1 METGYARLT
10 VRFEEPFWVLLCE
23 RGGGGTYA
31 ACKHTFGAEP
41 GEQEVY
47 AFLLE
52 NWRDLKFSPPAAAE
66 GPPERK
72 VNPKRARREARRAV
86 RPAAP
91 GTRGCLQTP
100 KTLSWDILFRH
111 AALLRLEIRQDSRT
125 EAPCLTKKS
134 APILLSGNLKTP
146 SKAQRAIA
154 LQREEG
160 KAARARRSRAEREAE
175 EARKFALRQ
184 EKRREKRKGH

>member
-1 METGYARLT
+1 METGYAIIT
-10 VRFEEPFWVLLCE
+10 VRFEEPFWVLLYE

-91 GTRGCLQTP
+91 G
-100 KTLSWDILFRH
+100 
-111 AALLRLEIRQDSRT
+111 A
-125 EAPCLTKKS
+125 
-134 APILLSGNLKTP
+134 
-146 SKAQRAIA
+146 KAQRAIA

-160 KAARARRSRAEREAE
+160 KAARARRSREEREAE
-175 EARKFALRQ
+175 EARKFALRR